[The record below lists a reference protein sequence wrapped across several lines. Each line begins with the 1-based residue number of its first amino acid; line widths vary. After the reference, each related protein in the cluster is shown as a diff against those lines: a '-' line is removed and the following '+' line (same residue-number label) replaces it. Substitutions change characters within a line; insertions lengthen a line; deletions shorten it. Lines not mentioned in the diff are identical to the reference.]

1 MRNKFTRW
9 AKGSGCSDLA
19 TPQPVEL
26 HQFFDYLVEIVAEF
40 LVGHPVDLPSDAPRI
55 AVPTLVAL
63 TIQPTSVPG
72 DMVDL
77 DGPTNQ
83 WVCTIWM
90 DRDSVW
96 KVERMLSDQW
106 ADASQFQGVE
116 HANLE
121 T

>member
-1 MRNKFTRW
+1 MNKLRTVCARSSRVRRR
-9 AKGSGCSDLA
+9 GSGCSDLA
-19 TPQPVEL
+19 APQLVEL
-26 HQFFDYLVEIVAEF
+26 GQFSDRPDEVVAEF

-55 AVPTLVAL
+55 AVTTLVAL

-96 KVERMLSDQW
+96 KVERVL
-106 ADASQFQGVE
+106 AKVREVLRG
-116 HANLE
+116 
-121 T
+121 